1 MRTLTLAILLIAT
14 GTALGQPL
22 SAGVMTL
29 KEYRALSSHAK
40 TALMAG
46 AMAATE
52 HVGLRCPD
60 PQFTVG
66 EYVSV
71 LMFRGTLDETK
82 PWISHYFDLAT
93 AKGCRVEED
102 VLKEPMS

>member
-1 MRTLTLAILLIAT
+1 MRGLTLAILLIVT

-60 PQFTVG
+60 PQFTVA

-71 LMFRGTLDETK
+71 LTFRTLDEAK

-102 VLKEPMS
+102 VLKEPTS